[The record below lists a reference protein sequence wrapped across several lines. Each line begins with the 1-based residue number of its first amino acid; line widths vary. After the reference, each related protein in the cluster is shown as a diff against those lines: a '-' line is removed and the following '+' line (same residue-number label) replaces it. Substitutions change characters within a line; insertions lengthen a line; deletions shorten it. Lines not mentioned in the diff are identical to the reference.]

1 MAIMYSVKILRRLLP
16 KEDDTDDDLL
26 ERIKHE
32 LKRRKLLT
40 SSTELE
46 NKNYS
51 DLVKEQR
58 RISRRTSR
66 SAPITSKRKST
77 VDSIFRSIQSSQLIP
92 QLITNNFLGEHDPH
106 VPKPSGSH
114 KNTTPRSHK
123 VIPKPQPQKI
133 KTILRN
139 HKTAKLKKHQ
149 AVQNSSDS
157 PTNQN
162 ASAFKTSG
170 IDRTIDGKVNSY
182 TQPRASFKGSVRET
196 GTLGIISKTEVDTL
210 NNYLNT
216 SVSQISSNTL
226 QDVTADYKQPNRPET
241 LISQVK
247 QSDTLKKKKPSVL
260 KTFTKGTK
268 KKNLKDGALRHTI
281 KSREKSMLGSTPSIT
296 VDEPYINTET
306 AGFLKQFPTQ
316 NEPFA
321 IANASKAVTAYN
333 MSTFLTDKIENKWS
347 DTLAM
352 SKILGSQQ
360 KKESEVSGLQ
370 INEQNVKPD
379 NIGRDQFLQFDK
391 TLPSSIGPRENN
403 HNTSIPKETQ
413 ADKIPK
419 KPRVKTKKK
428 NKSKSR
434 SRPLSHISEFD
445 KDLAGI
451 RTFEKSENII
461 PLVNVMDRIEMF
473 LSSEASS
480 FNQGTESTKWKESSS
495 ILADT
500 NQNVNN
506 SFKDDALQHSI
517 KSQEK
522 SMLNSTP
529 NIAVDEPYS
538 NTETAGFLK
547 RFPTQNEPCAIANA
561 SKAVTAYNMSTFLT
575 DKIANEEKESEVFG
589 LEINKQNVKP
599 VSEMPHSIGTNQ
611 FLQFEKTPASRTGR
625 KETNHNTSIPKETK
639 AEKTIY
645 GPHFSKKPKNPRVK
659 TKKKCKSNC
668 GSHPL
673 TQISEYD
680 KDLAGT
686 QTFEKSENIIPLL
699 NDTDQS
705 EMYLSSEPSSSSH
718 QETESSSILAD
729 TNKNINNFFKVLS
742 ENETK
747 MIHKLINE
755 ESQS

>member
-1 MAIMYSVKILRRLLP
+1 MSVGPRGYETRYVLDSVKEEDEAELSINSMSLLEYHKPTSQIESQPGQKNLPLNDDGHSHKNILVFLEGAAIPNSVVRYHSTATEQSEEQANKILNNANVLDKILRRLLP

-40 SSTELE
+40 SSTDLE

-77 VDSIFRSIQSSQLIP
+77 VDSIFRSIQSSQLIH

-139 HKTAKLKKHQ
+139 YKTAKLKKHQ

-162 ASAFKTSG
+162 ASFFKTLG

-210 NNYLNT
+210 NSYLNT
-216 SVSQISSNTL
+216 SASKISSNTL
-226 QDVTADYKQPNRPET
+226 QDVAADYKQPNRPDS

-281 KSREKSMLGSTPSIT
+281 KSWEKSMLGSSPSVT
-296 VDEPYINTET
+296 VDEPYINTDT

-352 SKILGSQQ
+352 SKILGSPQ

-379 NIGRDQFLQFDK
+379 SIERDQFLQFDK
-391 TLPSSIGPRENN
+391 TPPSGIRPRENS

-413 ADKIPK
+413 ADKI
-419 KPRVKTKKK
+419 
-428 NKSKSR
+428 
-434 SRPLSHISEFD
+434 
-445 KDLAGI
+445 
-451 RTFEKSENII
+451 
-461 PLVNVMDRIEMF
+461 
-473 LSSEASS
+473 
-480 FNQGTESTKWKESSS
+480 Q
-495 ILADT
+495 
-500 NQNVNN
+500 
-506 SFKDDALQHSI
+506 
-517 KSQEK
+517 
-522 SMLNSTP
+522 
-529 NIAVDEPYS
+529 
-538 NTETAGFLK
+538 
-547 RFPTQNEPCAIANA
+547 
-561 SKAVTAYNMSTFLT
+561 
-575 DKIANEEKESEVFG
+575 
-589 LEINKQNVKP
+589 
-599 VSEMPHSIGTNQ
+599 
-611 FLQFEKTPASRTGR
+611 
-625 KETNHNTSIPKETK
+625 
-639 AEKTIY
+639 
-645 GPHFSKKPKNPRVK
+645 
-659 TKKKCKSNC
+659 
-668 GSHPL
+668 
-673 TQISEYD
+673 
-680 KDLAGT
+680 
-686 QTFEKSENIIPLL
+686 
-699 NDTDQS
+699 
-705 EMYLSSEPSSSSH
+705 
-718 QETESSSILAD
+718 
-729 TNKNINNFFKVLS
+729 
-742 ENETK
+742 
-747 MIHKLINE
+747 
-755 ESQS
+755 